1 MSNSTIDIARRAI
14 ACLDLTN
21 LAEDCRSE
29 DIVKLCAR
37 ASSDFGSVAAI
48 CIWPKFVAEAKPLLG
63 GSSVRIATV
72 INFPSGQNSLDASL
86 AEATRALD
94 DGADELDLVLP
105 YRAFLEGDEIFP
117 ARVIA
122 EVAKLSDG
130 EKTLKV
136 ILETGALKQPDTIAR
151 ASRLAIANGANFL
164 KTSTGKIAVSATP
177 DAAEIMLSEI
187 KASGKP
193 VGFKAAGG
201 VKSVA
206 DAAVYFGIADRIM
219 GTGWAKPSTLR
230 FGASGLLDALID
242 AIEGRTSEAKAGY

>member
-1 MSNSTIDIARRAI
+1 MSERTIETARSAI

-37 ASSDFGSVAAI
+37 ANGAFGSVAAV
-48 CIWPKFVAEAKPLLG
+48 CIWPKFVAEAKPLLH

-72 INFPSGQNSLDASL
+72 INFPSGDNALDASL
-86 AEATRALD
+86 TEAAKALD

-105 YRAFLEGDEIFP
+105 YRAFLEGEEAFP
-117 ARVIA
+117 ARV
-122 EVAKLSDG
+122 VADVARLTG
-130 EKTLKV
+130 GAKTLKV

-151 ASRLAIANGANFL
+151 ASRLAIASGANFL
-164 KTSTGKIAVSATP
+164 KTSTGKIAISATP

-187 KASGKP
+187 RAGGKP

-219 GTGWAKPSTLR
+219 GSGWAKPSTFR

-242 AIEGRTSEAKAGY
+242 AIEGRTSVAKAGY

>member
-1 MSNSTIDIARRAI
+1 MSDAVIDTARRAI

-37 ASSDFGSVAAI
+37 ATGAFGPVAAI
-48 CIWPKFVAEAKPLLG
+48 CIWPKFVAEAKPLLRETA
-63 GSSVRIATV
+63 VRIATV
-72 INFPSGQNSLDASL
+72 INFPSGANALDATL
-86 AEATRALD
+86 AEASKALGE
-94 DGADELDLVLP
+94 GADELDLVLP
-105 YRAFLEGDEIFP
+105 YRAFLEGDEVFP
-117 ARVIA
+117 ARVVA
-122 EVAKLSDG
+122 EVARLTGAK
-130 EKTLKV
+130 KTLKV
-136 ILETGALKQPDTIAR
+136 IIETGALKQPDTIAR

-206 DAAVYFGIADRIM
+206 DAAVYFGIADGTM
-219 GTGWAKPSTLR
+219 GAGWAKPSTFR

-242 AIEGRTSEAKAGY
+242 AIEGRASVAKAGY